1 MTLAKKYKR
10 NIIYLSTGHLRPET
24 IAFLE
29 EYNEQPISAPFQAY
43 QLNEPTPQGPEFVGF
58 LILPLINEPSGLTDN
73 VPADLQTILDSCRK
87 ENISAI
93 IFDRD
98 ADIIPEYPD
107 YSNLYN

>member
-1 MTLAKKYKR
+1 MALAKKYKR

-29 EYNEQPISAPFQAY
+29 DYNEQPIVAPFQAY
-43 QLNEPTPQGPEFVGF
+43 QLQEPTPQGPEFVGF
-58 LILPLINEPSGLTDN
+58 LILPLIDESNLTDN

-107 YSNLYN
+107 YSDLYN

>member
-1 MTLAKKYKR
+1 MALAKKYKR

-24 IAFLE
+24 ITFLE
-29 EYNEQPISAPFQAY
+29 DYNEQPIVAPFQAY
-43 QLNEPTPQGPEFVGF
+43 QLQEPTPQGPEFVGF
-58 LILPLINEPSGLTDN
+58 LILPLIDESNLTDN

-107 YSNLYN
+107 YSDLYN

>member
-1 MTLAKKYKR
+1 MALAKKYKQ

-24 IAFLE
+24 ITFLE
-29 EYNEQPISAPFQAY
+29 EYNEQPIVAPFQAY
-43 QLNEPTPQGPEFVGF
+43 QLQEPTPQGPEFVGF
-58 LILPLINEPSGLTDN
+58 LILPLIDESNLTDN
-73 VPADLQTILDSCRK
+73 VPADLQVILDSCRK

-107 YSNLYN
+107 YSDLYN

>member
-1 MTLAKKYKR
+1 MALAKKYKQ

-24 IAFLE
+24 ITFLE
-29 EYNEQPISAPFQAY
+29 DYNEQPIVAPFQAY
-43 QLNEPTPQGPEFVGF
+43 QLQEPTPQGPEFVGF
-58 LILPLINEPSGLTDN
+58 LILPLIDESNLTDN

-107 YSNLYN
+107 YSDLYN

>member
-1 MTLAKKYKR
+1 MALTKKYKR

-24 IAFLE
+24 ITFLE
-29 EYNEQPISAPFQAY
+29 DYNEQPIVAPFQAY
-43 QLNEPTPQGPEFVGF
+43 QLQEPTPQGPEFIGF
-58 LILPLINEPSGLTDN
+58 LILPLIDESNLTDN

>member
-1 MTLAKKYKR
+1 MALAKKYKR

-24 IAFLE
+24 ITFLE
-29 EYNEQPISAPFQAY
+29 DYNEQPIVAPFQAY
-43 QLNEPTPQGPEFVGF
+43 QLQEPTPQGPEFIGF
-58 LILPLINEPSGLTDN
+58 LILPLIDESNLTDN

-107 YSNLYN
+107 YSDLYN